1 MSENRLFAAIAFAEE
16 ERRALRRAAEP
27 LLSRCRGRIVDAS
40 LYHITLR
47 FFGPVP
53 PRKVGSITAAIERA
67 AAQARPFPMES
78 GAAGRFGNPA
88 SAVLWLGLKPG
99 QDELMALHGIL
110 ERELVAAGWPPE
122 DRPFRSHITLGRD
135 MDTRPVEPLGGVAL
149 EVVPLLAR
157 GITLYDSVRR
167 EGRLRYEAMFEVP
180 FAAQS

>member
-1 MSENRLFAAIAFAEE
+1 MAENRLFAAIAFAEE

-27 LLSRCRGRIVDAS
+27 VLCRCRGRIVDAS

-53 PRKVGSITAAIERA
+53 PQRVEAITAAMARA
-67 AAQARPFPMES
+67 AAQVRPFPMES

-88 SAVLWLGLKPG
+88 SAVLWLGLKAG
-99 QDELMALHGIL
+99 QTELAALYGIFV
-110 ERELVAAGWPPE
+110 RELAAAGWPPE

-135 MDTRPVEPLGGVAL
+135 VDTRPVEPLGGLSL
-149 EVVPLLAR
+149 EAVPLRAR

-167 EGRLRYEAMFEVP
+167 EGRLRYEAVFEAL
-180 FAAQS
+180 FSTQA